1 MNWGNSS
8 LFFIGGA
15 RIQVQRHIPPQTY
28 PNKVLVIQI
37 NSKTTHVELRTFLK
51 TRTNL
56 DVEEVYFGGDDSG
69 KAVVTFSDAIG
80 RCFGVLR
87 HRMSSCMK
95 SLT

>member
-1 MNWGNSS
+1 M
-8 LFFIGGA
+8 
-15 RIQVQRHIPPQTY
+15 QRHIPTQTY
-28 PNKVLVIQI
+28 TNKVLVIQI

-80 RCFGVLR
+80 RYFEVLR
-87 HRMSSCMK
+87 HRMPSCMK